1 MTGSYFLKGLYV
13 NHTVIVFDN
22 HGIGNTTVGSKNFSI
37 DQFVKD
43 STGLLDALKINKF
56 DILGYSL
63 GGMIAQKLAL
73 NYQGKVDDL
82 IIYASYCGG
91 NQSTPPNPDMFNQV
105 TNQSASTDDLKKRI
119 IPLLFTQDWIKQ
131 NTDYLE
137 KFASFELPPAEIL
150 KRQADVIFSSEG
162 ICDQLKDISQDT
174 LVVTGTNDLVLSS
187 ANSMILIEKIP
198 GAWLAQFKDGGHA
211 LMFQYPERLIKVINT
226 FLED

>member
-1 MTGSYFLKGLYV
+1 M
-13 NHTVIVFDN
+13 
-22 HGIGNTTVGSKNFSI
+22 
-37 DQFVKD
+37 
-43 STGLLDALKINKF
+43 
-56 DILGYSL
+56 
-63 GGMIAQKLAL
+63 
-73 NYQGKVDDL
+73 
-82 IIYASYCGG
+82 
-91 NQSTPPNPDMFNQV
+91 
-105 TNQSASTDDLKKRI
+105 
-119 IPLLFTQDWIKQ
+119 
-131 NTDYLE
+131 E

-174 LVVTGTNDLVLSS
+174 FVVTGTNDLVLSS